1 MSNFK
6 IKIDTKKFEIN
17 LNKQLEK
24 IVYEQQ
30 KELILKNKIEKGDN
44 DMNILPQKEEEL
56 LQIILNKYDENE
68 EMNVNGSS
76 EELPKNMRF
85 GLKDIFNTLKLYN
98 YIAEWNFYIGGEWF
112 VVLNQEGIDYF
123 EKKGMRQELFDELAD
138 NEKSLLREI
147 IDTETKGE
155 NISELLA
162 NKVDSD
168 EKDIVRSIIGSLRK
182 NGLLNVS
189 WASDTVYNASLT
201 NPGRTYFERE
211 EKYLKRIESN
221 KSNIYNF
228 GDISID
234 RGNFVAGDVVNS
246 VLNVDS
252 HITRIEKDIEEKAD
266 DDDKENLKETLEEAK
281 KIMENI
287 KNEEQSD
294 SDSTGIGLENVN
306 KRLELYY
313 KKENLFK
320 IDSDGA
326 MCGTTATIIIPKEEE
341 VF

>member
-6 IKIDTKKFEIN
+6 IKIDTKKFEKN

-30 KELILKNKIEKGDN
+30 KEVMLKNKIEEGDN
-44 DMNILPQKEEEL
+44 KMNILPQKEEEL
-56 LQIILNKYDENE
+56 LQIILNKYDGNE

-85 GLKDIFNTLKLYN
+85 GLKDIFNTLKIYN

-112 VVLNQEGIDYF
+112 VVLNQEGIEYF
-123 EKKGMRQELFDELAD
+123 EKKGMRQELFEELAD
-138 NEKSLLREI
+138 NERKLLKEI
-147 IDTETKGE
+147 IDTENNEG

-162 NKVDSD
+162 NKIDSD
-168 EKDIVRSIIGSLRK
+168 EKDILRSIIDSLRK

-211 EKYLKRIESN
+211 EKYLKRMESN

-246 VLNVDS
+246 VLNVNS
-252 HITRIEKDIEEKAD
+252 HITQIEKEIEEKAD
-266 DDDKENLKETLEEAK
+266 DDDRENLKEILEDAK
-281 KIMENI
+281 EIMENI
-287 KNEEQSD
+287 KNNGVIEKRKGFFKKLTEHANKY
-294 SDSTGIGLENVN
+294 GWFYAEIVNLIGTAVLA
-306 KRLELYY
+306 
-313 KKENLFK
+313 K
-320 IDSDGA
+320 IG
-326 MCGTTATIIIPKEEE
+326 G
-341 VF
+341 

>member
-6 IKIDTKKFEIN
+6 IKIDTKKFEKN

-30 KELILKNKIEKGDN
+30 KELMLKNKIEKGDN
-44 DMNILPQKEEEL
+44 KMNILPQKEERL
-56 LQIILNKYDENE
+56 LQIILNKYDGNE

-252 HITRIEKDIEEKAD
+252 HITQIEKDIKEKAD
-266 DDDKENLKETLEEAK
+266 VDDKKNLKEILEDAK
-281 KIMENI
+281 EIMENI
-287 KNEEQSD
+287 KNNGVIEKRKGFFKKLTEHANKY
-294 SDSTGIGLENVN
+294 GWFYAEIVNLIGTAVLT
-306 KRLELYY
+306 
-313 KKENLFK
+313 K
-320 IDSDGA
+320 IG
-326 MCGTTATIIIPKEEE
+326 G
-341 VF
+341 

>member
-1 MSNFK
+1 
-6 IKIDTKKFEIN
+6 
-17 LNKQLEK
+17 
-24 IVYEQQ
+24 
-30 KELILKNKIEKGDN
+30 
-44 DMNILPQKEEEL
+44 MNILPNKEEKL
-56 LQIILNKYDENE
+56 LEIILNKYDGNE

-112 VVLNQEGIDYF
+112 VVLNQEGIEYF
-123 EKKGMRQELFDELAD
+123 EKKGMRQELFEELAD
-138 NEKSLLREI
+138 NERKLLKEI
-147 IDTETKGE
+147 IDTENNEG

-162 NKVDSD
+162 NKIDSD
-168 EKDIVRSIIGSLRK
+168 EKYILRSIIGSLRK

-211 EKYLKRIESN
+211 EKYLKRMESN

-252 HITRIEKDIEEKAD
+252 HITQIEKDIEEKTD
-266 DDDKENLKETLEEAK
+266 DDDKENLKEILEDAK
-281 KIMENI
+281 EIMENI
-287 KNEEQSD
+287 KNNGVIEKRKRFFKKLTEHANRY
-294 SDSTGIGLENVN
+294 GWFYAEIVNLIGTAVLT
-306 KRLELYY
+306 
-313 KKENLFK
+313 K
-320 IDSDGA
+320 IG
-326 MCGTTATIIIPKEEE
+326 G
-341 VF
+341 

>member
-6 IKIDTKKFEIN
+6 IKIDMKKFEKD

-44 DMNILPQKEEEL
+44 EMTILPQKEEEL
-56 LQIILNKYDENE
+56 LQIILNKYDGNE
-68 EMNVNGSS
+68 EMNVNGNST
-76 EELPKNMRF
+76 ELPKNMRF
-85 GLKDIFNTLKLYN
+85 GLKDIFNTLKIYN

-123 EKKGMRQELFDELAD
+123 EKKGMRQELFEELAE
-138 NEKSLLREI
+138 NERKLLKEI
-147 IDTETKGE
+147 IEADEKNE
-155 NISELLA
+155 NINQLIEDKLKDDKKNIIKEIIHGL
-162 NKVDSD
+162 DS
-168 EKDIVRSIIGSLRK
+168 
-182 NGLLNVS
+182 NGLVNVF
-189 WASDTVYNASLT
+189 WADNIPYRVSLT

-211 EKYLKRIESN
+211 AKYLKRMESN

-252 HITRIEKDIEEKAD
+252 HITQIEKDIADKAED
-266 DDDKENLKETLEEAK
+266 NDKEKLKEILEEAK
-281 KIMENI
+281 EIMENI
-287 KNEEQSD
+287 NNN
-294 SDSTGIGLENVN
+294 GIIEKRKGFLKKLTEHATKYGWFYAEIVN
-306 KRLELYY
+306 LIGTAVLT
-313 KKENLFK
+313 K
-320 IDSDGA
+320 IG
-326 MCGTTATIIIPKEEE
+326 G
-341 VF
+341 

>member
-6 IKIDTKKFEIN
+6 IKIDTKKFEKD

-30 KELILKNKIEKGDN
+30 KELILKNKIEKGDSE
-44 DMNILPQKEEEL
+44 MTILPQKEEEL
-56 LQIILNKYDENE
+56 LQIILNKYDGNE
-68 EMNVNGSS
+68 EMNVNGNT
-76 EELPKNMRF
+76 EDLPKNMRF
-85 GLKDIFNTLKLYN
+85 GLKKIFNTLKLYN

-123 EKKGMRQELFDELAD
+123 EKKGVRQELFEELAD
-138 NEKSLLREI
+138 NEKKLLKEI
-147 IDTETKGE
+147 IDTEINGG

-168 EKDIVRSIIGSLRK
+168 EKDIVRSVIGSLRK

-189 WASDTVYNASLT
+189 WASNTVYNASLT

-211 EKYLKRIESN
+211 EKYLKRMESN

-234 RGNFVAGDVVNS
+234 GGNFIAGDVVNS
-246 VLNVDS
+246 VLKVDR
-252 HITRIEKDIEEKAD
+252 HITQIEKEIEEKAD
-266 DDDKENLKETLEEAK
+266 DNDKESLKAILEDAK
-281 KIMENI
+281 EIMGNI
-287 KNEEQSD
+287 KNNGVIEKRKGFFKKLTEHANKY
-294 SDSTGIGLENVN
+294 GWFYAEIVNLIGTAVLT
-306 KRLELYY
+306 
-313 KKENLFK
+313 K
-320 IDSDGA
+320 IG
-326 MCGTTATIIIPKEEE
+326 G
-341 VF
+341 

>member
-6 IKIDTKKFEIN
+6 IKIDTKKFEKN

-30 KELILKNKIEKGDN
+30 KEVMLKNKIEEGDN
-44 DMNILPQKEEEL
+44 KMNILPQKEEEL
-56 LQIILNKYDENE
+56 LQIILNKYDGNE

-85 GLKDIFNTLKLYN
+85 GLKDIFNTLKIYN

-112 VVLNQEGIDYF
+112 VVLNQEGIEYF
-123 EKKGMRQELFDELAD
+123 EKKGMRQELFEELAD
-138 NEKSLLREI
+138 NERKLLKEI
-147 IDTETKGE
+147 IDTENNEG

-162 NKVDSD
+162 NKIDSD
-168 EKDIVRSIIGSLRK
+168 EKDILRSIIGSLRK

-211 EKYLKRIESN
+211 EKYLKRMESN

-246 VLNVDS
+246 VLNVNS
-252 HITRIEKDIEEKAD
+252 HITQIEKEIEEKAD
-266 DDDKENLKETLEEAK
+266 DDDRKNLKEILEDAK
-281 KIMENI
+281 EIMENI
-287 KNEEQSD
+287 KNNGVIEKRKGFFKKLTEHANKY
-294 SDSTGIGLENVN
+294 GWFYAEIVNLIGTAVLA
-306 KRLELYY
+306 
-313 KKENLFK
+313 K
-320 IDSDGA
+320 IG
-326 MCGTTATIIIPKEEE
+326 G
-341 VF
+341 

>member
-6 IKIDTKKFEIN
+6 IKIDMKKIEKD

-24 IVYEQQ
+24 IAYEQQ

-44 DMNILPQKEEEL
+44 EMTILPQKEEEL
-56 LQIILNKYDENE
+56 LQIILNKYDGNE
-68 EMNVNGSS
+68 EMNVNGNT
-76 EELPKNMRF
+76 EDLPKNMRF

-123 EKKGMRQELFDELAD
+123 EKKGMRQELFEELAD
-138 NEKSLLREI
+138 NEKKLLKEI
-147 IDTETKGE
+147 VDTEANGG

-168 EKDIVRSIIGSLRK
+168 EKDIVRSVIGSLRK

-211 EKYLKRIESN
+211 EKYLKRMESN

-234 RGNFVAGDVVNS
+234 GGNFVAGDVVNS
-246 VLNVDS
+246 VLKVDR
-252 HITRIEKDIEEKAD
+252 HITQIEKEIEEKAD
-266 DDDKENLKETLEEAK
+266 DNDKENLKTILEDAK
-281 KIMENI
+281 EIMENI
-287 KNEEQSD
+287 KNNGVIEKRKGFFKKLTEHANKYGWFYAEIVNLIGTAVL
-294 SDSTGIGLENVN
+294 TGKV
-306 KRLELYY
+306 RV
-313 KKENLFK
+313 K
-320 IDSDGA
+320 I
-326 MCGTTATIIIPKEEE
+326 
-341 VF
+341 

>member
-6 IKIDTKKFEIN
+6 IKIDTKKFEKN

-24 IVYEQQ
+24 IIYEQQ
-30 KELILKNKIEKGDN
+30 KEVMLKNKIEEGDN
-44 DMNILPQKEEEL
+44 KMNILPQKEEEL
-56 LQIILNKYDENE
+56 LQIILNKYDGNE

-85 GLKDIFNTLKLYN
+85 GLKDIFNTLKIYN

-112 VVLNQEGIDYF
+112 VVLNQEGIEYF
-123 EKKGMRQELFDELAD
+123 EKKGMRQELFEELAD
-138 NEKSLLREI
+138 NERKLLKEI
-147 IDTETKGE
+147 IDTENNEG

-162 NKVDSD
+162 NKIDSD
-168 EKDIVRSIIGSLRK
+168 EKDILRSIIGSLRK

-211 EKYLKRIESN
+211 EKYLKRMESN

-246 VLNVDS
+246 VLNVNR
-252 HITRIEKDIEEKAD
+252 HITQIEKEIEEKAD
-266 DDDKENLKETLEEAK
+266 DDDRENLKEILEDAK
-281 KIMENI
+281 EIMENI
-287 KNEEQSD
+287 KNNGVIEKRKGFFKKLTEHANKY
-294 SDSTGIGLENVN
+294 GWFYAEIVNLIGTAVLA
-306 KRLELYY
+306 
-313 KKENLFK
+313 K
-320 IDSDGA
+320 IG
-326 MCGTTATIIIPKEEE
+326 G
-341 VF
+341 

>member
-6 IKIDTKKFEIN
+6 IKIDTKKFEKN
-17 LNKQLEK
+17 LNEQLEK

-30 KELILKNKIEKGDN
+30 KELMLKNKIEKGDN
-44 DMNILPQKEEEL
+44 KMNILPQKEEEL
-56 LQIILNKYDENE
+56 LQIILNKYDGNE

-147 IDTETKGE
+147 IDTETEGE

-252 HITRIEKDIEEKAD
+252 HITQIEKDIEEKAD
-266 DDDKENLKETLEEAK
+266 VDDKKNLKEILEDAK
-281 KIMENI
+281 EIMENI
-287 KNEEQSD
+287 KNNGVIEKRKGFFKKLTEHANKY
-294 SDSTGIGLENVN
+294 GWFYAEIVNLIGTAVLT
-306 KRLELYY
+306 
-313 KKENLFK
+313 K
-320 IDSDGA
+320 IG
-326 MCGTTATIIIPKEEE
+326 G
-341 VF
+341 

>member
-6 IKIDTKKFEIN
+6 IKIDTKKIEKN

-30 KELILKNKIEKGDN
+30 KELILKNKIEKSDN
-44 DMNILPQKEEEL
+44 EMTILPQKEEEL
-56 LQIILNKYDENE
+56 LQIMLNKYDGNE
-68 EMNVNGSS
+68 EMNVNGNI
-76 EELPKNMRF
+76 EDLPKNMRF

-123 EKKGMRQELFDELAD
+123 EKKGMRPELFEELAD
-138 NEKSLLREI
+138 NEKKLLKEI
-147 IDTETKGE
+147 IDTETNGG

-168 EKDIVRSIIGSLRK
+168 EKDIVRSVIGSLRK

-189 WASDTVYNASLT
+189 WASNTVYNASLT

-211 EKYLKRIESN
+211 EKYLKRMESN

-228 GDISID
+228 GDISVD
-234 RGNFVAGDVVNS
+234 GGNFIAGDVVNS
-246 VLNVDS
+246 VLKVDR
-252 HITRIEKDIEEKAD
+252 HITQIEKEIEEKAD
-266 DDDKENLKETLEEAK
+266 DNDKESLKTILEDAK
-281 KIMENI
+281 EIMENI
-287 KNEEQSD
+287 KNNGVIEKRKGFFKKLTEHANKY
-294 SDSTGIGLENVN
+294 GWFYAEIVNLIGTAVLT
-306 KRLELYY
+306 
-313 KKENLFK
+313 K
-320 IDSDGA
+320 IG
-326 MCGTTATIIIPKEEE
+326 G
-341 VF
+341 

>member
-6 IKIDTKKFEIN
+6 IKIDTKKFEKN

-30 KELILKNKIEKGDN
+30 KEVMLKNKIEEGDN
-44 DMNILPQKEEEL
+44 KMNILPQKEEEL
-56 LQIILNKYDENE
+56 LQIILNKYDGNE

-85 GLKDIFNTLKLYN
+85 GLKDIFNTLKIYN

-112 VVLNQEGIDYF
+112 VVLNQEGIEYF
-123 EKKGMRQELFDELAD
+123 EKKGMRQELFEELAD
-138 NEKSLLREI
+138 NERKLLKEI
-147 IDTETKGE
+147 IDTENNEG

-162 NKVDSD
+162 NKIDSD
-168 EKDIVRSIIGSLRK
+168 EKDILRSIIGSLRK

-211 EKYLKRIESN
+211 KKYLKRMESN

-246 VLNVDS
+246 VLNVNS
-252 HITRIEKDIEEKAD
+252 HITQIEKEIEEKAD
-266 DDDKENLKETLEEAK
+266 DDDRENLKEILEDAK
-281 KIMENI
+281 EIMENI
-287 KNEEQSD
+287 KNNGVIEKKKGFFKKLTEHANKY
-294 SDSTGIGLENVN
+294 GWFYAEIVNLIGTAVLA
-306 KRLELYY
+306 
-313 KKENLFK
+313 K
-320 IDSDGA
+320 IG
-326 MCGTTATIIIPKEEE
+326 G
-341 VF
+341 

>member
-6 IKIDTKKFEIN
+6 IKIDMKKFEKD

-44 DMNILPQKEEEL
+44 EMTILPQKEEEL
-56 LQIILNKYDENE
+56 LQIILNKYDGNE
-68 EMNVNGSS
+68 EMNVNGNST
-76 EELPKNMRF
+76 ELPKNMRF
-85 GLKDIFNTLKLYN
+85 GLKDIFNTLKIYN

-123 EKKGMRQELFDELAD
+123 EKKGMRQELFEELAE
-138 NEKSLLREI
+138 NERKLLKEI
-147 IDTETKGE
+147 IEADEKNE
-155 NISELLA
+155 NINQLIEDKLKDDKKNIIKEIIHGL
-162 NKVDSD
+162 DS
-168 EKDIVRSIIGSLRK
+168 
-182 NGLLNVS
+182 NGLVNVF
-189 WASDTVYNASLT
+189 WADNIPYRVSLT

-211 EKYLKRIESN
+211 KKYLKRMESN

-252 HITRIEKDIEEKAD
+252 HITQVEKDIEEKAD

-281 KIMENI
+281 EIMENI
-287 KNEEQSD
+287 KNNGAIEKRKGFFKKLTEHANKY
-294 SDSTGIGLENVN
+294 GWFYAEIVN
-306 KRLELYY
+306 L
-313 KKENLFK
+313 
-320 IDSDGA
+320 I
-326 MCGTTATIIIPKEEE
+326 GTTVLTKIGG
-341 VF
+341 

>member
-6 IKIDTKKFEIN
+6 IKIDTKKIEKN

-30 KELILKNKIEKGDN
+30 KELILKNKIEKSDN
-44 DMNILPQKEEEL
+44 EMTILPQKEEEL
-56 LQIILNKYDENE
+56 LQIMLNKYDGNE
-68 EMNVNGSS
+68 EMNVNGNI
-76 EELPKNMRF
+76 EDLPKNMRF

-123 EKKGMRQELFDELAD
+123 EKKGMRPELFEELAD
-138 NEKSLLREI
+138 NEKKLLKEI
-147 IDTETKGE
+147 IDTEINGG

-168 EKDIVRSIIGSLRK
+168 EKDIVRSVIGSLRK

-189 WASDTVYNASLT
+189 WASNTVYNASLT

-211 EKYLKRIESN
+211 EKYLKRMESK

-228 GDISID
+228 GDISVD
-234 RGNFVAGDVVNS
+234 GGNFIAGDVVNS
-246 VLNVDS
+246 VLKVDR
-252 HITRIEKDIEEKAD
+252 HITQIEKEIEEKAD
-266 DDDKENLKETLEEAK
+266 DNDKESLKAILEDAK
-281 KIMENI
+281 EIMENI
-287 KNEEQSD
+287 KNNGVIEKRKGFFKKLTEHANKY
-294 SDSTGIGLENVN
+294 GWFYAEIVNLIGTAVLT
-306 KRLELYY
+306 
-313 KKENLFK
+313 K
-320 IDSDGA
+320 IG
-326 MCGTTATIIIPKEEE
+326 G
-341 VF
+341 

>member
-6 IKIDTKKFEIN
+6 IKIDTKKFEKN

-30 KELILKNKIEKGDN
+30 KEVMLKNKIEEGDN
-44 DMNILPQKEEEL
+44 KMNILPQKEEEL
-56 LQIILNKYDENE
+56 LQIILNKYDGNE

-85 GLKDIFNTLKLYN
+85 GLKDIFNTLKIYK

-112 VVLNQEGIDYF
+112 VVLNQEGIEYF
-123 EKKGMRQELFDELAD
+123 EKKGMRQELFEELAD
-138 NEKSLLREI
+138 NERKLLKEI
-147 IDTETKGE
+147 IDTENNEG

-162 NKVDSD
+162 NKIDSD
-168 EKDIVRSIIGSLRK
+168 EKDILRSIIGSLRK

-211 EKYLKRIESN
+211 EKYLKRMESN

-246 VLNVDS
+246 VLNVNS
-252 HITRIEKDIEEKAD
+252 HITQIEKEIEEKAD
-266 DDDKENLKETLEEAK
+266 DDDRENLKEILEDAK
-281 KIMENI
+281 EIMENI
-287 KNEEQSD
+287 KNNGVIEKRKGFFKKLTEHANKY
-294 SDSTGIGLENVN
+294 GWFYAEIVNLIGTAVLA
-306 KRLELYY
+306 
-313 KKENLFK
+313 K
-320 IDSDGA
+320 IG
-326 MCGTTATIIIPKEEE
+326 G
-341 VF
+341 

>member
-6 IKIDTKKFEIN
+6 IKIDVNKIEKD

-30 KELILKNKIEKGDN
+30 KELMLKNKIEKGDN
-44 DMNILPQKEEEL
+44 KMNILPQKEEEL
-56 LQIILNKYDENE
+56 LQIILNKYDGNE

-138 NEKSLLREI
+138 NEKSLLRKI

-211 EKYLKRIESN
+211 KKYLKRMKSN

-252 HITRIEKDIEEKAD
+252 HITQVEKDIEEKAD

-281 KIMENI
+281 EIMENI
-287 KNEEQSD
+287 KNNGAIEKRKGFFKKLTEHANKY
-294 SDSTGIGLENVN
+294 GWFYAEIVNLIGTAVLT
-306 KRLELYY
+306 
-313 KKENLFK
+313 K
-320 IDSDGA
+320 IG
-326 MCGTTATIIIPKEEE
+326 G
-341 VF
+341 

>member
-6 IKIDTKKFEIN
+6 IKIDTKKLEKN

-56 LQIILNKYDENE
+56 LQIILNKYDGNE

-85 GLKDIFNTLKLYN
+85 GVKDIFNTLKLYN

-123 EKKGMRQELFDELAD
+123 EKKGMRQELFDELSD
-138 NEKSLLREI
+138 NEKSLLKEI
-147 IDTETKGE
+147 IDTETNGG

-162 NKVDSD
+162 NMVDLD

-189 WASDTVYNASLT
+189 WASDTVCNASLT
-201 NPGRTYFERE
+201 NPGRNYFERE
-211 EKYLKRIESN
+211 KKYLKRIESN

-252 HITRIEKDIEEKAD
+252 HITQVEKDIEEKAD
-266 DDDKENLKETLEEAK
+266 DDDKENLKKILEEAEE
-281 KIMENI
+281 IMENI
-287 KNEEQSD
+287 KNNGTIEKRKGFFKKLTEHANKY
-294 SDSTGIGLENVN
+294 GWFYAEIVNLIGAVVLT
-306 KRLELYY
+306 
-313 KKENLFK
+313 K
-320 IDSDGA
+320 IG
-326 MCGTTATIIIPKEEE
+326 G
-341 VF
+341 

>member
-6 IKIDTKKFEIN
+6 IKIDTKKLEKN

-56 LQIILNKYDENE
+56 MQIILNKYDGNE
-68 EMNVNGSS
+68 EMSVNGSS
-76 EELPKNMRF
+76 EELPQNMRF

-112 VVLNQEGIDYF
+112 VVLNQEGIEYF
-123 EKKGMRQELFDELAD
+123 EKKGMRQELFEELAD
-138 NEKSLLREI
+138 NEKRLLKEI
-147 IDTETKGE
+147 IDTETNGG

-162 NKVDSD
+162 NMVDSD
-168 EKDIVRSIIGSLRK
+168 EKDILRSIIGSLRK

-211 EKYLKRIESN
+211 EKYLKRMESN

-246 VLNVDS
+246 VLNVNS
-252 HITRIEKDIEEKAD
+252 HITQIEKEIEEKAD
-266 DDDKENLKETLEEAK
+266 DDDRENLKEILEDAK
-281 KIMENI
+281 EIMENI
-287 KNEEQSD
+287 KNNGVIEKRKGFFKKLTEHANKY
-294 SDSTGIGLENVN
+294 GWFYAEIVNLIGTAVLA
-306 KRLELYY
+306 
-313 KKENLFK
+313 K
-320 IDSDGA
+320 IG
-326 MCGTTATIIIPKEEE
+326 G
-341 VF
+341 